1 MFFQYGVGAGSISDC
16 LRGKTLH
23 VSSLAKLVEVQSCE
37 KELVCLA
44 LYQPLWV
51 LLVLSGVSIW

>member
-1 MFFQYGVGAGSISDC
+1 M
-16 LRGKTLH
+16 GKTLH
-23 VSSLAKLVEVQSCE
+23 VSHLAELVEVQSCE

-51 LLVLSGVSIW
+51 LLVLSGVAIQWA